1 MEGLERAS
9 GAGITIIRVPKCFKS
24 EEVPNDGAEGFDEYR
39 YGPLRLE
46 EYSILERHI
55 AKDRLSPVDAVMPE
69 IERLSKIKGKG
80 ARMLAKALTDRA
92 YEDLKRSKKDLKV
105 TLDQVQEFLNTP
117 NGMLFSL
124 HLLLSRFHPGI
135 TIEEARRVM
144 TWQGVEEV
152 RRAREA
158 AEGVDALG
166 NSIGRN
172 PAAADETGRSTGAAS
187 TDSSP
192 VNSDGTPSASTS

>member
-9 GAGITIIRVPKCFKS
+9 GAGITIVRVPKCFVS
-24 EEVPNDGAEGFDEYR
+24 EEVPNNGAEGFDEYK

-46 EYSILERHI
+46 EYAIIERHI
-55 AKDRLSPVDAVMPE
+55 ASNRLSPIDAVMPE
-69 IERLSKIKGKG
+69 LERLSKIKGKG
-80 ARMLAKALTDRA
+80 ARTLAKALTDRA

-105 TLDQVQEFLNTP
+105 TLDDVQEFLNTP

-124 HLLLSRFHPGI
+124 HLLLSRFHTGI
-135 TIEEARRVM
+135 TVEEARRVM
-144 TWQGVEEV
+144 VWQGALEI

-166 NSIGRN
+166 NSIGRK
-172 PAAADETGRSTGAAS
+172 PVEADETGRLTGAAS
-187 TDSSP
+187 TDSSL
-192 VNSDGTPSASTS
+192 VNSDGTPSA